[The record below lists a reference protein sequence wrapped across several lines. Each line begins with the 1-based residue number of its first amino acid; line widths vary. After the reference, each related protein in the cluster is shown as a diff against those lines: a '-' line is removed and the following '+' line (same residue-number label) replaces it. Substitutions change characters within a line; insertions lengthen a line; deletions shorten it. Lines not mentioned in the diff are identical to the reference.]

1 MKIEQDLHIHTNL
14 SLCADKNAT
23 VESYIPAFHSAGITT
38 CGIANH
44 FWDEHIPGAI
54 EWYQKQ
60 DFAHI
65 SEIKKDW
72 SKGQENGLRFLFG
85 AEAEYSLAMRGP
97 AVTEE
102 TAEKLDFMIVPNSHT
117 HITMPKEYYA
127 DHQQHADFM
136 YQAFMDIL
144 SSPVAQWITAIAHPF
159 EAVCCPYPSEEL
171 LPLIGETRFCKAFE
185 LAVEKKIAMEI
196 NMSIFREC
204 SIGQMEKSNFMQMFR
219 LAKKCGCQFT
229 FGSDAH
235 EASAIS
241 KMEKGYIAA
250 ELLDL
255 KETDIRKV

>member
-44 FWDEHIPGAI
+44 FWDEHIPG
-54 EWYQKQ
+54 
-60 DFAHI
+60 
-65 SEIKKDW
+65 
-72 SKGQENGLRFLFG
+72 GQENGLRFLFG
-85 AEAEYSLAMRGP
+85 AEAEYSLALRGP

-102 TAEKLDFMIVPNSHT
+102 TAEKLDFMLVPNSHT

-127 DHQQHADFM
+127 DYQQHADFM

-144 SSPVAQWITAIAHPF
+144 ASPVSQWITAIAHPF
-159 EAVCCPYPSEEL
+159 EAVCCPYPNEEL

-185 LAVEKKIAMEI
+185 LAAEKKIAMEI
-196 NMSIFREC
+196 NMSIFRES

-219 LAKKCGCQFT
+219 LAKKCGCLFT
-229 FGSDAH
+229 FGSDSH
-235 EASAIS
+235 DASAVS
-241 KMEKGYIAA
+241 RLEKGYIAA

-255 KETDIRKV
+255 KEADIRKV